1 MELEGLIQRDRR
13 GVVLSA
19 QVMSLI
25 SEDIDKRID
34 SVRHFLDAVTQVIY
48 RRFWAQE
55 ADAEAFAR
63 VLSFR
68 ADRDALARLRERQY
82 DALRAAVIESDRD
95 AGESAVNASVAVCFV
110 ERPAALPWTP
120 EG

>member
-1 MELEGLIQRDRR
+1 MR
-13 GVVLSA
+13 GSGEYVAL
-19 QVMSLI
+19 Q
-25 SEDIDKRID
+25 EID

-48 RRFWAQE
+48 RRFWAE
-55 ADAEAFAR
+55 GSDAEAFAR

-68 ADRDALARLRERQY
+68 ADRQLLAHLRERQY
-82 DALRAAVIESDRD
+82 EALRTAVIEADHN

-110 ERPAALPWTP
+110 ERAAALPWTP